1 MVSYYAFIRIRIK
14 KKHIVIKKINEI
26 KYNHNLEDHHK
37 TKKKTNIINKRI

>member
-37 TKKKTNIINKRI
+37 PTNTKKKKQI

>member
-14 KKHIVIKKINEI
+14 KNTVIKKINEI

-37 TKKKTNIINKRI
+37 PTNTKKKKQI

>member
-14 KKHIVIKKINEI
+14 KNTVIKKINEI

-37 TKKKTNIINKRI
+37 TKKKNKYNQ